1 MARVRHKRK
10 PVAEMNVVPYIDVM
24 LVLLVIFMV
33 TAPMLNQGVK
43 VDLPKVSSEALP
55 QDNNKQVLTLSVKA
69 DGSYYW
75 NVGSEVDTEK
85 QTDSAVSL
93 EQMTDA
99 VTKIMSARPDTQVF
113 IRGDKAVN
121 YGAVVG
127 AMGALQQ
134 AGVPNVGLITE
145 APDLEATVRA
155 LAFREL
161 FLARRPGGGPAR
173 SDLRHAVR
181 QLGVCSGA
189 SSSKP
194 IVQATLYQLKS
205 KSQATTQ
212 TNQKIA
218 GEAKKTASKQYEV
231 EQLEQKKLEQQKL
244 EQQKLE
250 QQQVAAA
257 KAAEQKKADEA
268 RKAEAQKAA
277 EAKKAD
283 EAKKAAEAKAAEQK
297 RQADIAK
304 KRAEDE
310 AKKKAA
316 DDAKKKAAE
325 DAKKK
330 AAEEAKK
337 KAAAEAAKKKAA
349 VEAAKKKAAAAA
361 AAARKAAE
369 DKKAQALAE
378 LLSDTTERQ
387 QALADEVGS
396 EVTGSLD
403 DLIVNLVSQQWRRPP
418 SARNGMSVEVLIEML
433 PDGTITN
440 ASVSRSS
447 GDKPFDSSAVAAVRN
462 VGRIPEMQQLP
473 RATFDSLYR
482 QRRIIFKPEDLSL

>member
-1 MARVRHKRK
+1 MKQQFERSPSESYFW
-10 PVAEMNVVPYIDVM
+10 PV
-24 LVLLVIFMV
+24 VL
-33 TAPMLNQGVK
+33 
-43 VDLPKVSSEALP
+43 
-55 QDNNKQVLTLSVKA
+55 
-69 DGSYYW
+69 
-75 NVGSEVDTEK
+75 
-85 QTDSAVSL
+85 
-93 EQMTDA
+93 
-99 VTKIMSARPDTQVF
+99 
-113 IRGDKAVN
+113 
-121 YGAVVG
+121 AVVLHVLIF
-127 AMGALQQ
+127 AMLFVSWAF
-134 AGVPNVGLITE
+134 
-145 APDLEATVRA
+145 AP
-155 LAFREL
+155 EL
-161 FLARRPGGGPAR
+161 PP
-173 SDLRHAVR
+173 
-181 QLGVCSGA
+181 
-189 SSSKP
+189 SKP

-297 RQADIAK
+297 KQADIAK

-316 DDAKKKAAE
+316 EDAKKKAAE

-337 KAAAEAAKKKAA
+337 KAAA
-349 VEAAKKKAAAAA
+349 
-361 AAARKAAE
+361 AARKAAE
-369 DKKAQALAE
+369 DKKARALAE